1 MHRGS
6 PVTNSSDGKVLA
18 RTRCQTTSAGAG
30 RLKPSRFRD
39 RQIYLKLR
47 HAEVRARGHAAESR
61 AKRLDAE
68 MYGRILCAGGRK
80 TGYAQSMAMSKL
92 QEIEKA
98 IELLPLADQLRLYCD
113 IPHLIGRDREDLEW
127 QRLAIEEFF
136 KDDSPDD
143 AVYDSI

>member
-1 MHRGS
+1 
-6 PVTNSSDGKVLA
+6 
-18 RTRCQTTSAGAG
+18 
-30 RLKPSRFRD
+30 
-39 RQIYLKLR
+39 
-47 HAEVRARGHAAESR
+47 
-61 AKRLDAE
+61 

-113 IPHLIGRDREDLEW
+113 IPHLIGRDREDLDW

-143 AVYDSI
+143 AVYDSL

>member
-1 MHRGS
+1 MPRGELLGGERVAHGGGERRVDLLEKEKGTQLFS
-6 PVTNSSDGKVLA
+6 KPGRVFTPESWLEGVD
-18 RTRCQTTSAGAG
+18 AG
-30 RLKPSRFRD
+30 
-39 RQIYLKLR
+39 
-47 HAEVRARGHAAESR
+47 
-61 AKRLDAE
+61 
-68 MYGRILCAGGRK
+68 MYGRILYAGGRK

>member
-1 MHRGS
+1 
-6 PVTNSSDGKVLA
+6 
-18 RTRCQTTSAGAG
+18 
-30 RLKPSRFRD
+30 
-39 RQIYLKLR
+39 
-47 HAEVRARGHAAESR
+47 
-61 AKRLDAE
+61 
-68 MYGRILCAGGRK
+68 
-80 TGYAQSMAMSKL
+80 MAMSKL

-113 IPHLIGRDREDLEW
+113 IPRLIGRDREDLEW